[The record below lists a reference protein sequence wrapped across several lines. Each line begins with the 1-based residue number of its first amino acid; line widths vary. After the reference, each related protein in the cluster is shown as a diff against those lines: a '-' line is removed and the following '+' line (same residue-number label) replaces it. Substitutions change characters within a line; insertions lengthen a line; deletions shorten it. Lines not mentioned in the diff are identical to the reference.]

1 VIELREGE
9 ATPVDLSDNDIAH
22 LETVA
27 GGVFS
32 ATRRDTKTGR
42 VQVTIRRH
50 AGLWTLPSGRA
61 LCIHPRKGGAA
72 DLLGWLAAIDPFMH
86 SVTWGQI
93 VRWGGS
99 EGAVASVLVR
109 TFCGALLAQM
119 AVAGPRREYRS
130 VEGDLEFV
138 RGAVRWS
145 ALAQQ
150 AAAVTIPCR
159 YWERTPDTDLNRLF
173 AAAIDAASGQPVL
186 AAAGG
191 HELVRLRRAFG
202 MVPRSYSPSVADM
215 TRPLSR
221 VDASFEPVR
230 SLAVALLAGLGRG
243 HGGSERALA
252 FSVNIERLFERTVE
266 AALSTQTWDHPPRF
280 QAQPPYLADGR
291 AGDSRLD
298 ALVRLE
304 GQAVVVDAKYAQAAS
319 KVHLY
324 QVLAYMK
331 MLGARLGVL
340 VYPSGAQ
347 LEARRYRGQSGS
359 DPWTVL
365 AVEIDPVAI
374 AHGGRAAVAACG
386 VALRAFISAEVV
398 ESTRSTSA
406 NL

>member
-9 ATPVDLSDNDIAH
+9 ATPVDLSDDDITH
-22 LETVA
+22 LETVT

-32 ATRRDTKTGR
+32 ASRRDARTGK
-42 VQVTIRRH
+42 VHITVRRY
-50 AGLWTLPSGRA
+50 AGLWTLPSGRV

-72 DLLGWLAAIDPFMH
+72 DLLGWLAAIDPSMQ

-173 AAAIDAASGQPVL
+173 AAAIDAASGQPML
-186 AAAGG
+186 ATAGG

-202 MVPRSYSPSVADM
+202 LVPRSYSPSVADM

-243 HGGSERALA
+243 HGGAQRALA
-252 FSVNIERLFERTVE
+252 LSVNIERLFERTVE
-266 AALSTQTWDHPPRF
+266 AALSTQTWDRPPRF
-280 QAQPPYLADGR
+280 QVPPPYLADGR

-304 GQAVVVDAKYAQAAS
+304 GHVVVVDAKYAQTAS
-319 KVHLY
+319 KGHLY

-331 MLGARLGVL
+331 MVDARLGVL
-340 VYPSGAQ
+340 VYPSGAA
-347 LEARRYRGQSGS
+347 LDARRYRSQSGG

-365 AVEIDPVAI
+365 AVEVDPVAI
-374 AHGGRAAVAACG
+374 AHGGRAAVVACG
-386 VALRAFISAEVV
+386 AALRAAVSAESVD
-398 ESTRSTSA
+398 SSRSTSA
-406 NL
+406 HL